1 MDSRIHNLKF
11 RHFNTVTL
19 EIFQVDGWKLYTKT
33 ILHLQDLQK
42 ELTRVKEGGKQRLFL
57 AKSNISS
64 VPASIKDLNTLT
76 EIYLYSNRLTTL
88 PHEIGKYYALTSKE
102 VHVRDWS
109 QLHYLADMNLFI
121 KVCSFDFGGF

>member
-11 RHFNTVTL
+11 QLFN
-19 EIFQVDGWKLYTKT
+19 IFKNYFKDENYIQTT
-33 ILHLQDLQK
+33 IKHLQDLQK

-88 PHEIGKYYALTSKE
+88 PHEIGKYYALTPKE

-109 QLHYLADMNLFI
+109 QLHYLADTGPPERILTW
-121 KVCSFDFGGF
+121 

>member
-11 RHFNTVTL
+11 QLFN
-19 EIFQVDGWKLYTKT
+19 IFEQYFKDENYIQTT
-33 ILHLQDLQK
+33 IKHLQDLQK

-88 PHEIGKYYALTSKE
+88 PHEIGKYYALTPKE

-109 QLHYLADMNLFI
+109 QLHFLADMNFFI
-121 KVCSFDFGGF
+121 NVCSFDFGGF

>member
-11 RHFNTVTL
+11 QLFN
-19 EIFQVDGWKLYTKT
+19 IFEQYFKDENYIQTT
-33 ILHLQDLQK
+33 IKHLQDLQK

-109 QLHYLADMNLFI
+109 QLHYLADMNLFFI
-121 KVCSFDFGGF
+121 NVCNFDFGGF

>member
-1 MDSRIHNLKF
+1 MKIINR
-11 RHFNTVTL
+11 T
-19 EIFQVDGWKLYTKT
+19 T
-33 ILHLQDLQK
+33 IYHLQDLQK

-88 PHEIGKYYALTSKE
+88 PHEIGKYYALTS
-102 VHVRDWS
+102 VVLW
-109 QLHYLADMNLFI
+109 
-121 KVCSFDFGGF
+121 SFDFGGF

>member
-1 MDSRIHNLKF
+1 MELLNGHMDPRILNLKF
-11 RHFNTVTL
+11 RLFQYCL
-19 EIFQVDGWKLYTKT
+19 KIFKVDGWKLYTKT

-88 PHEIGKYYALTSKE
+88 PHEIGKYYALTS
-102 VHVRDWS
+102 VVW
-109 QLHYLADMNLFI
+109 
-121 KVCSFDFGGF
+121 

>member
-11 RHFNTVTL
+11 QLFN
-19 EIFQVDGWKLYTKT
+19 IFEQYFKDENYIQTT
-33 ILHLQDLQK
+33 IKHLQDLQK

-88 PHEIGKYYALTSKE
+88 PHEIGK
-102 VHVRDWS
+102 
-109 QLHYLADMNLFI
+109 
-121 KVCSFDFGGF
+121 